1 MAKLILSTPE
11 GTQSVEL
18 RQRNSLGR
26 HPNNSIQ
33 LLDKIVSK
41 EHCIVE
47 QRETGFVLRDLGSLN
62 GTYVNGAR
70 VRGEAPLRHGDEIT
84 LGQTHAR
91 FDDGTGVDSNQRPP
105 VQGAVPPNLRSPSVP
120 PPGLSATPQQAGP
133 PGWRVPSTAMPQ
145 TTAAPHS
152 HLPGSVQRQI
162 PQTGGLPGSQP
173 QYAPPYSNQQ
183 PRPLGGVPGHGS
195 PGPHNHGGTLGMAQ
209 SPGQAVFPNAG
220 NPQFRPQRANLMGTR
235 VDMLAQD
242 RAIGTQINAQPQ
254 NFVPVE
260 KIAQDDQIRVE
271 YERLRITWEL
281 TRDIA
286 NETELDGLLNKI
298 LIAVFKFVR
307 ADRGV
312 ILLKEEDETLQ
323 PHAALRRDGTDA
335 PIQVS
340 QTILAH
346 IIAERKAVLTHDA
359 SMDFAASKGKSMILN
374 RITSA
379 MVVPL
384 LHDEDVLG
392 AIWLDSESLAQF
404 QQRDLEIIT
413 TLAHQASMFI
423 KNRQL
428 GEQIKEEIITRDRF
442 SRLLSPNVA
451 KQIISGKLEIKLGGE
466 LVPDCTVF
474 NSDIRGF
481 TRMSEGAEAGEILDL
496 LNQYFELMVDH
507 IFNPHEG
514 TLDKFMGDGIMAFWG
529 APVGHEDDPL
539 RAVCSALDQMSALGK
554 LNRHLTEI
562 GQPPLAV
569 GMGIHTGPLVAGYCG
584 SSKALSYTVIGDTA
598 NTSARLCGVALAGQI
613 IVSEATL
620 DRLGNRFEVDEL
632 PPASLKG
639 KEKPL
644 RIFNVKREKPSASQ
658 K

>member
-1 MAKLILSTPE
+1 MARLILSTPE

-47 QRETGFVLRDLGSLN
+47 QRESGFVLRDLGSLN
-62 GTYVNGAR
+62 GTYVNGTR

-91 FDDGTGVDSNQRPP
+91 FDDGAGLENAPAPAFRGQP
-105 VQGAVPPNLRSPSVP
+105 AP
-120 PPGLSATPQQAGP
+120 PPDQRAAPYPANAPPQQQWQRGP
-133 PGWRVPSTAMPQ
+133 SGQIPAS
-145 TTAAPHS
+145 TAAPQGQQVPPS
-152 HLPGSVQRQI
+152 AQRPQSYMQPQQPQQPYGAPPHTHQSAIPPTHAHPQI
-162 PQTGGLPGSQP
+162 PPQP
-173 QYAPPYSNQQ
+173 QFQNAPYR
-183 PRPLGGVPGHGS
+183 RPNLG
-195 PGPHNHGGTLGMAQ
+195 
-209 SPGQAVFPNAG
+209 
-220 NPQFRPQRANLMGTR
+220 GTR
-235 VDMLAQD
+235 VDMTAQD
-242 RAIGTQINAQPQ
+242 SRAIGTQINAAQVH
-254 NFVPVE
+254 NFAPVD
-260 KIAQDDQIRVE
+260 KIAQDSELRVE
-271 YERLRITWEL
+271 YERLRVTWEL

-286 NETELDGLLNKI
+286 KETELDGLLNKI
-298 LIAVFKFVR
+298 LAAVFKFVR

-312 ILLKEEDETLQ
+312 ILLKTEDETLQ
-323 PHAALRRDGTDA
+323 PHAALRRDGSQA

-340 QTILAH
+340 QTILTQ
-346 IIAERKAVLTHDA
+346 IITDRKSVLTHDA

-384 LHDEDVLG
+384 LFEEDVLG

-413 TLAHQASMFI
+413 TLAHQAAMFI

-428 GEQIKEEIITRDRF
+428 GDQIKEEIIRRDRF

-451 KQIISGKLEIKLGGE
+451 AQVMSGKLEVKQGGV

-481 TRMSEGAEAGEILDL
+481 TRMSEGAEAGKVLDL
-496 LNQYFELMVDH
+496 LNDYFELMVEH
-507 IFNPHEG
+507 IFEPHEG

-529 APVGHEDDPL
+529 APVAHDDDPI
-539 RAVCSALDQMSALGK
+539 RAVSSAIDQMEALGR
-554 LNRHLTEI
+554 LNRKLHEM
-562 GQPPLAV
+562 GQEPLAI
-569 GMGIHTGPLVAGYCG
+569 GMGIHTGPLVAGYVG

-644 RIFNVKREKPSASQ
+644 RIFNVKRERPSSAQ
-658 K
+658 IKTG